1 MYYLGIDIGG
11 MSIKCGLVSVEGEI
25 LYSQAIQTE
34 NHPQEEQIKRIARLI
49 FDVLAKNNLTKSQIK
64 GVGIGCPGAII
75 AGQGIVK
82 TSANLKWTDFPLKD
96 LLSKEIGIPV
106 RVANDADSATL
117 GEAIFGV
124 AKNKSN
130 VILLTLGTGIGG
142 GIVINKK
149 LYEGHAGTAGELGH
163 IVMVKNGL
171 PCGCGR
177 NGCYEQYASA
187 TALIRQTKE
196 AMLEDKTSKMW
207 EYANGNIENVN
218 GVTAFACA
226 KQGDKLAQKVVDTYI
241 EYIAEGILDYCN
253 IFRPEMIILGGGI
266 SKEGEYLTDKI
277 KDYLEKYN
285 YGYKGTPKAEIVT
298 AKLKN
303 GAGIVGAASL
313 IAEEF

>member
-11 MSIKCGLVSVEGEI
+11 MSIKCGLVSVDGDI
-25 LYSQAIQTE
+25 LYSSSIETE
-34 NHPQEEQIKRIARLI
+34 NYHQNEQIKRISALI
-49 FDVLAKNNLTKSQIK
+49 NEVLQKNNLDKSQIK

-75 AGQGIVK
+75 AGEGIVK
-82 TSANLKWTDFPLKD
+82 TSANLKWTDFPLKE
-96 LLSKEIGIPV
+96 LLSKEIGLPV
-106 RVANDADSATL
+106 RVANDADAATL
-117 GEAIFGV
+117 GEVIFGV

-163 IVMVKNGL
+163 IVMIKGGL
-171 PCGCGR
+171 KCGCGR
-177 NGCYEQYASA
+177 YGCFEQYASA

-196 AMLEDKTSKMW
+196 LMLADKNSIMW
-207 EYANGNIENVN
+207 DFCNNDIENVN
-218 GVTAFACA
+218 GITAFACA
-226 KQGDKLAQKVVDTYI
+226 KKGDKTANLVVDNYVSYI
-241 EYIAEGILDYCN
+241 SEGILDYCN

-266 SKEGEYLTDKI
+266 SKEGDYLTDKI
-277 KDYLEKYN
+277 KDYLEKFA
-285 YGYKGTPKAEIVT
+285 YGYEGTPKAEIAT